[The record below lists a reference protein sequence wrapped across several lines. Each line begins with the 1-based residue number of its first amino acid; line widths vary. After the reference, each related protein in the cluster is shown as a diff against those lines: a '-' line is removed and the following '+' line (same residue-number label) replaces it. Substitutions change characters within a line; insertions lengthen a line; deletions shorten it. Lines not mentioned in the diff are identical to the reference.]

1 MELGRPQQSRGS
13 EVGPGEKGVDIPGGG
28 MTCVASSWGAP
39 AGHLGASWLL
49 LGRMGGRLGAP
60 WRRPVR
66 IMGRLGGFFGASES
80 RDEARWIRRAESST
94 GVADW
99 SPGEKQAEVPF
110 GGQEPNPRQWSLI

>member
-1 MELGRPQQSRGS
+1 MELGRPQQSRWS
-13 EVGPGEKGVDIPGGG
+13 EVGPGEKGVDVPEGGILVWCRLG
-28 MTCVASSWGAP
+28 GAP
-39 AGHLGASWLL
+39 ARCLGAAWLL

-60 WRRPVR
+60 WRRLVR

-80 RDEARWIRRAESST
+80 RDEARWIGRAESST

-110 GGQEPNPRQWSLI
+110 GGQEPNPRQGSLI